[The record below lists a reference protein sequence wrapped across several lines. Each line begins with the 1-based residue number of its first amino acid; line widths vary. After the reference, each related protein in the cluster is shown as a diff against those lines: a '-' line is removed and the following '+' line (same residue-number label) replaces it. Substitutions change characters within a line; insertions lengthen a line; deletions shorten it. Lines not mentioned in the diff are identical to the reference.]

1 VEKVKSS
8 SPSTNLGAVIDVLED
23 MQDAE
28 IISNYAVGGAVA
40 AILHSE
46 PISTV
51 DLDIFFFLT
60 EPPKG
65 LILSL
70 EKIYD
75 YARQNDFT
83 FDADFINIHG
93 WLVQFVEASNS
104 PLWTEAVE
112 TAKIMPVDN
121 RAAKVIDLEHLAAMW
136 IFAGRKK
143 DIRKIEMFDE
153 AGTMD
158 AKILYDVLLRFNLLD
173 RWQLQQHN
181 FSDEYQ
187 F

>member
-1 VEKVKSS
+1 MEKEKSHL
-8 SPSTNLGAVIDVLED
+8 PSTNLGAVIDVLES
-23 MQDAE
+23 MQAAE
-28 IISNYAVGGAVA
+28 IVSNYAVGGAVA

-46 PISTV
+46 AISTV
-51 DLDIFFFLT
+51 DLDIFFFLA
-60 EPPKG
+60 EPPTG

-75 YARQNDFT
+75 YARQNDFP
-83 FDADFINIHG
+83 FDKDFINIHG
-93 WLVQFVEASNS
+93 WLVQFVEASHS

-112 TAKIMPVDN
+112 TAETMTIDD
-121 RAAKVIDLEHLAAMW
+121 RAVKVIDREHLAAMW

-153 AGTMD
+153 AGIMNR
-158 AKILYDVLLRFNLLD
+158 KILNDVLSRFDLLD
-173 RWQLQQHN
+173 RWRLQQHN

>member
-1 VEKVKSS
+1 MNNSL
-8 SPSTNLGAVIDVLED
+8 PSTNLGAVIDVLEG
-23 MQDAE
+23 MQTAGIVSD
-28 IISNYAVGGAVA
+28 YAVGGAVA
-40 AILHSE
+40 AILHDE
-46 PISTV
+46 AISTV
-51 DLDIFFFLT
+51 DLDIFFFLA
-60 EPPKG
+60 EPPTG

-75 YARQNDFT
+75 YARQNDFM

-93 WLVQFVEASNS
+93 WLVQFVEASHS

-112 TAKIMPVDN
+112 TAETMTIDS
-121 RAAKVIDLEHLAAMW
+121 RAVRVIDREHLAAMW

-153 AGTMD
+153 AGIMNQ
-158 AKILYDVLLRFNLLD
+158 KILFDVLSRFDLLD
-173 RWQLQQHN
+173 RWQTQQHN

>member
-1 VEKVKSS
+1 MKISL
-8 SPSTNLGAVIDVLED
+8 PSTNLSVVISVLED
-23 MQDAE
+23 MQNVG
-28 IISNYAVGGAVA
+28 IISDYAIGGAVA
-40 AILHSE
+40 AILHDE
-46 PISTV
+46 AISTV

-75 YARQNDFT
+75 YARQNNFP
-83 FDADFINIHG
+83 FDKDFINIHG
-93 WLVQFVEASNS
+93 WLVQFVEASHS

-112 TAKIMPVDN
+112 TAETMTIDD
-121 RAAKVIDLEHLAAMW
+121 RAVKVIDREHLAAMW

-153 AGTMD
+153 AGIMD
-158 AKILYDVLLRFNLLD
+158 AKILSDVLSRFDLLD
-173 RWQLQQHN
+173 RWRLQQYN
-181 FSDEYQ
+181 FSDEYR